1 MSPLP
6 VHLLLLA
13 GLLACASELW
23 PSAARAHL
31 PEARRLARLA
41 GLPCFP
47 EHREF
52 APDQATLR
60 HLFLEVER
68 PLRALPYGDSL
79 AWTATLL
86 EVELLC
92 AKEGF

>member
-1 MSPLP
+1 MSPST
-6 VHLLLLA
+6 HLLLLA

-23 PSAARAHL
+23 PRGARGHL

-41 GLPCFP
+41 GLPQHP

-52 APDQATLR
+52 VPDQATLR
-60 HLFLEVER
+60 HLLVEVER

-92 AKEGF
+92 AQGVS